1 MKEQFSKEEDQKL
14 DSSEGNPVCQLLI
27 YTEEDGNIYFSCDWG
42 DTEDSVTS
50 LGAMLYRLSDGE
62 LVNEIMDNLKE
73 KLDRTNIDKPNYNV
87 SKLYWFVGGSL
98 ATVMIALIVFSI

>member
-1 MKEQFSKEEDQKL
+1 MLSRF
-14 DSSEGNPVCQLLI
+14 GPQLP
-27 YTEEDGNIYFSCDWG
+27 
-42 DTEDSVTS
+42 
-50 LGAMLYRLSDGE
+50 
-62 LVNEIMDNLKE
+62 EIMDNLKE